1 MAAEHGLDLS
11 AIAGTGTGGKITKAD
26 VEAALA
32 QPARPD
38 VLTTKVRATP
48 AARRI
53 ARERGVDLVDV
64 TGSGPRGRVQSA
76 DVAGYTPTRTAA
88 AAPPPTAEVEIVP
101 LRGMRRRIAE
111 RMTASYQTAPHI
123 TLTVQVDM
131 SAAQAL
137 RAELNARADSSGM
150 PRISVTAILVRACA
164 WALSRHRWVNA
175 SLHGEE
181 IHLHHSVNL
190 GIAIALDEGLIV
202 PVIRQA
208 DTLGLAEIARQ
219 MQAYAERARAGTLTA
234 QDVSGGTF
242 TISNLGMY
250 GIHHFTAIIN
260 PPESAILAVGRIA
273 KQSVVIEQ
281 EGRDTAVIVPM
292 MNMTLSAD
300 HRVLDGAVAAAFLAD
315 LVDALEHP
323 NLLLW

>member
-1 MAAEHGLDLS
+1 
-11 AIAGTGTGGKITKAD
+11 
-26 VEAALA
+26 
-32 QPARPD
+32 
-38 VLTTKVRATP
+38 
-48 AARRI
+48 
-53 ARERGVDLVDV
+53 
-64 TGSGPRGRVQSA
+64 
-76 DVAGYTPTRTAA
+76 
-88 AAPPPTAEVEIVP
+88 
-101 LRGMRRRIAE
+101 MRRRIAE

-131 SAAQAL
+131 SAAQAM
-137 RAELNARADSSGM
+137 RAELNARAESSGM
-150 PRISVTAILVRACA
+150 PRISVTAILVKVCA
-164 WALSRHRWVNA
+164 WALARHRWVNA

-181 IHLHHSVNL
+181 IHLHNSVNL

-208 DTLGLAEIARQ
+208 DTLGLAEIALQ
-219 MQAYAERARAGTLTA
+219 MQAFADRARTGTLTA
-234 QDVSGGTF
+234 QDVTGGTF

-260 PPESAILAVGRIA
+260 PPESAILAVGQIV
-273 KQSVVIEQ
+273 KQSVVVEQ
-281 EGRDTAVIVPM
+281 EGQDLAVIKPV

-300 HRVLDGAVAAAFLAD
+300 HRVLDGAAAAAFLSD